1 VERLKEMVARGE
13 IGGVAAHHYSFMG
26 ASDPVPMQ
34 PFAEDVAAAMQAE
47 GVDTALLVP
56 V

>member
-1 VERLKEMVARGE
+1 MADSGE

-26 ASDPVPMQ
+26 ASDPVPME
-34 PFAEDVAAAMQAE
+34 PFANDVADAMRAE